1 MAVPKKRT
9 SSSRRDMRRSQH
21 DKVSAPGLSPC
32 PNCEE
37 LMVSHRVC
45 PACGHYKGREVIAV
59 EQD

>member
-1 MAVPKKRT
+1 MAVPKKRM

-21 DKVSAPGLSPC
+21 DKITAPNLQPC

-45 PACGHYKGREVIAV
+45 PSCGYYRGREVIAV
-59 EQD
+59 AAD